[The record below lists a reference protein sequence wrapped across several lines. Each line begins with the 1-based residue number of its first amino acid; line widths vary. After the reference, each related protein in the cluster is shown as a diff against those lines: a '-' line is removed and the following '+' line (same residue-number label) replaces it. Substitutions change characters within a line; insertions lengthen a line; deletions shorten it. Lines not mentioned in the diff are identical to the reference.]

1 MILAHCR
8 RAVIVWANRAGCQSQ
23 RKRGIK
29 RRKSYSIIDRNK
41 KVVAL
46 SVTPAIIAIGHR
58 SANTAGA
65 GIAFRDTICAA

>member
-1 MILAHCR
+1 MHP
-8 RAVIVWANRAGCQSQ
+8 
-23 RKRGIK
+23 
-29 RRKSYSIIDRNK
+29 SIIDRNK